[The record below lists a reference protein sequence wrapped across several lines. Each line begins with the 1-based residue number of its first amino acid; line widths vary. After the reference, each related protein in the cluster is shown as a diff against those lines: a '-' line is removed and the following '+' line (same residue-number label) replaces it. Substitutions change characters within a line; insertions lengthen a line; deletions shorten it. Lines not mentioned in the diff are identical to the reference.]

1 MTLNIYK
8 VQDKLNK
15 GKDVAVQF
23 NSRVTGRRSGET
35 YLIGGVVN
43 LGNVLV
49 KRFGDT
55 GMGGVMIPI
64 DELNEV
70 K

>member
-1 MTLNIYK
+1 MTTKTFK
-8 VQDKLNK
+8 VTSGLHKGDKI
-15 GKDVAVQF
+15 QF
-23 NSRVTGRRSGET
+23 DPRVTHHNSGET
-35 YLIGGVVN
+35 YLVGGVVN

-49 KRFGDT
+49 KRLGDA
-55 GMGGVMIPI
+55 GIGGVMIPI